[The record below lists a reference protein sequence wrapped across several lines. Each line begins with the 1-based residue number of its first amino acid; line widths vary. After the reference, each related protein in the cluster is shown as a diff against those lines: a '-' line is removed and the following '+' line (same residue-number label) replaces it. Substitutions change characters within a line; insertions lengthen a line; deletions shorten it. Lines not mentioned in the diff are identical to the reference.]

1 MVSSAES
8 SIRAPYGEII
18 AEFPAVFR
26 DLWKPARYKIFW
38 GGRGAGKS
46 TAVARWLLLKG
57 TEKKVRILCARETM
71 LSLSDSV
78 HRLLSDSIAAM
89 GLGSFYTILKSTIVG
104 ANGTEFIFSGLRH
117 NIAAIKSIQDVS
129 LCWVEEA
136 QVVSNTSW
144 EILIP
149 SIRAEDSEIII
160 TMNPDLESDASY
172 QRFIAHTPPD
182 AIVRKVLYSDNPW
195 FPDVLEK
202 ERLYLKERDED
213 EYAHVW
219 LGSCISILAGAI
231 YAAELRRVDSEGRI
245 TRVPYDPTRPVDCY
259 WDLGY
264 GDLTAI
270 WMAQSM
276 PFEYRL
282 IDYIEDSAKSL
293 EWYLRE
299 MQSRGYLFGTDW
311 LPWDIG
317 LHANTQLGSGRSIEE
332 LMRRAGRKVRIAP
345 KLAVADGINAARTIF
360 PLCWF
365 DRERTVDGVNAL
377 RRYRY
382 GEVEKTGSPTRV
394 PLHDLASHGSDAF
407 RLFAV
412 VVKPPPAPKPK
423 LTDYRPAPRS
433 PWA

>member
-1 MVSSAES
+1 MAALPVKLEHDASFPEAF
-8 SIRAPYGEII
+8 
-18 AEFPAVFR
+18 EFLFT
-26 DLWKPARYKIFW
+26 PARYKVAY
-38 GGRGAGKS
+38 GGRGGAKS
-46 TAVARWLLLKG
+46 WAFARALLLKG
-57 TEKKVRILCARETM
+57 TTEPLRILCGRETQE
-71 LSLSDSV
+71 SIRDSV
-78 HRLLSDSIAAM
+78 HKLLSDQIVAM
-89 GLGSFYTILKSTIVG
+89 GLERFYRILVTSIVG
-104 ANGTEFIFSGLRH
+104 ANGTEFMFAGLRSQRVH
-117 NIAAIKSIQDVS
+117 AIKSAEGCDIVW
-129 LCWVEEA
+129 CEEA
-136 QVVSNTSW
+136 QTISEASW
-144 EILIP
+144 RVLIP
-149 SIRAEDSEIII
+149 TIRKDRSEIWVSF
-160 TMNPDLESDASY
+160 NPDLETDATY
-172 QRFIAHTPPD
+172 KRFIIDPPPD
-182 AIVRKVLYSDNPW
+182 AIVRKINWDQNPW
-195 FPDVLEK
+195 FPETLRK
-202 ERLYLKERDED
+202 EMERDRERD
-213 EYAHVW
+213 PDAYSHIWE
-219 LGSCISILAGAI
+219 GNCISILEGAI

-245 TRVPYDPTRPVDCY
+245 RSVPYDPSRPVDCY

-332 LMRRAGRKVRIAP
+332 LMRRAGRRVKIIP
-345 KLAVADGINAARTIF
+345 KLSVADGINAARTIF

-407 RLFAV
+407 RGFAV
-412 VVKPPPAPKPK
+412 VVKPPKPAKK
-423 LTDYRPAPRS
+423 EHFTDYRPAPRS